1 MEANH
6 VKVAREIKDYL
17 AKKGLT
23 MTEVAAR
30 LGCSQQAVSNQLSG
44 RKIGENVARRWA
56 EAFGFN
62 LVYLMTG
69 EGSLLPEHDVFGV
82 MPHKE
87 QKPVV
92 GQEPNTVP
100 LLPIF
105 AQAGSLTGWSEGIE
119 EAKCERVISPVGDV
133 DMAVH
138 IYGES
143 MYPDIPNGSVVYV
156 RRINPRAF
164 VEWGRA
170 YILDTVNGP
179 LLKYLTPGG
188 DDEHIRC
195 VSANHDPMYAPF
207 DVAKEDILGIYRV
220 VMCMSMK

>member
-1 MEANH
+1 MENVH
-6 VKVAREIKDYL
+6 VKIAREIKDYL
-17 AKKGLT
+17 VEKGLT

-44 RKIGENVARRWA
+44 RKIGENVARKWA
-56 EAFGFN
+56 EEFGFN

-69 EGSLLPEHDVFGV
+69 EGSL
-82 MPHKE
+82 
-87 QKPVV
+87 V
-92 GQEPNTVP
+92 GLGEAKLVTGEAPNTVP

-105 AQAGSLTGWSEGIE
+105 AQAGSLTGWSEGVE
-119 EAKCERVISPVGDV
+119 ESKCERVISPVNDV

-143 MYPDIPNGSVVYV
+143 MYPDIQNGSVVYV

-164 VEWGRA
+164 IEWGRA

-179 LLKYLTPGG
+179 LLKYLTPGS

-207 DVAKEDILGIYRV
+207 EVAKEDVLGIYRV

>member
-1 MEANH
+1 MENVH
-6 VKVAREIKDYL
+6 VKIAREIKDYL
-17 AKKGLT
+17 VDKGLT

-44 RKIGENVARRWA
+44 RKIGENVARKWA
-56 EAFGFN
+56 EEFGFN

-69 EGSLLPEHDVFGV
+69 EGSLVSLGED
-82 MPHKE
+82 KLAT
-87 QKPVV
+87 VV
-92 GQEPNTVP
+92 APNTVP

-119 EAKCERVISPVGDV
+119 EVKCERVISPVNDV

-143 MYPDIPNGSVVYV
+143 MYPDIPNGSVCYV
-156 RRINPRAF
+156 KRVKSVI
-164 VEWGRA
+164 EWGRA
-170 YILDTVNGP
+170 FILDTVDGP
-179 LLKYLTPGG
+179 LLKYLTPGS
-188 DDEHIRC
+188 DDDHLRC
-195 VSANHDPMYAPF
+195 VSANHDPRYAPF
-207 DVAKEDILGIYRV
+207 EVAKEDVLGIYRV

>member
-1 MEANH
+1 MREVH
-6 VKVAREIKDYL
+6 ERIAREIKDYL
-17 AKKGLT
+17 VEKGIT
-23 MTEVAAR
+23 MSEAASR

-44 RKIGENVARRWA
+44 RKIGENVARKWA
-56 EAFGFN
+56 EEFGFD
-62 LVYLMTG
+62 LVYMMTG
-69 EGSLLPEHDVFGV
+69 EGSLVKRSGV
-82 MPHKE
+82 STFAADAKYAPH
-87 QKPVV
+87 
-92 GQEPNTVP
+92 TVP

-143 MYPDIPNGSVVYV
+143 MYPDIQNGSVVYV

-164 VEWGRA
+164 IEWGRA

-179 LLKYLTPGG
+179 LLKYLTPGS
-188 DDEHIRC
+188 DEEHIRC

-207 DVAKEDILGIYRV
+207 EVAKEDVLGVYRV

>member
-1 MEANH
+1 MNLEFKELIADIKHKYKLNQEQIAEKLG
-6 VKVAREIKDYL
+6 VSRPYISEIINGRAPFNDKLRENI
-17 AKKGLT
+17 
-23 MTEVAAR
+23 AAVFP
-30 LGCSQQAVSNQLSG
+30 LDNMSYQAVAN
-44 RKIGENVARRWA
+44 
-56 EAFGFN
+56 
-62 LVYLMTG
+62 
-69 EGSLLPEHDVFGV
+69 
-82 MPHKE
+82 
-87 QKPVV
+87 
-92 GQEPNTVP
+92 EPNTVP

-119 EAKCERVISPVGDV
+119 EVKCERVISPVQDV

-143 MYPDIPNGSVVYV
+143 MYPDIQNGSVVYV

-164 VEWGRA
+164 IEWGRA

-179 LLKYLTPGG
+179 LLKYLTPGS
-188 DDEHIRC
+188 DEDHIRC

-207 DVAKEDILGIYRV
+207 EVAKEDVLGVYRV

>member
-1 MEANH
+1 MNQEFKDIIAG
-6 VKVAREIKDYL
+6 IKY
-17 AKKGLT
+17 KYSLT
-23 MTEVAAR
+23 QAQIAER
-30 LGCSQQAVSNQLSG
+30 LGITRPYISEIING
-44 RKIGENVARRWA
+44 RAPFSDALREKIE
-56 EAFGFN
+56 E
-62 LVYLMTG
+62 
-69 EGSLLPEHDVFGV
+69 VF
-82 MPHKE
+82 PLDKKLDLE
-87 QKPVV
+87 QFS
-92 GQEPNTVP
+92 EPNTVP

-119 EAKCERVISPVGDV
+119 EAKCERVISPVNDV

-143 MYPDIPNGSVVYV
+143 MYPDIQNGSVVYV

-164 VEWGRA
+164 IEWGRA

-179 LLKYLTPGG
+179 LLKYLTPGS
-188 DDEHIRC
+188 DEEHIRC

-207 DVAKEDILGIYRV
+207 EVSKEDVLGIYRV

>member
-1 MEANH
+1 MDGKVLYIPAVESAIKLYLKAN
-6 VKVAREIKDYL
+6 
-17 AKKGLT
+17 GLT
-23 MTEVAAR
+23 MQDMADR
-30 LGCSQQAVSNQLSG
+30 LGVSQQAVSG
-44 RKIGENVARRWA
+44 AVRRGIGVNTAKKWA
-56 EAFGFN
+56 DTFGFSVQFLTTGIGQLMDEDGTTN
-62 LVYLMTG
+62 LQQPTH
-69 EGSLLPEHDVFGV
+69 S
-82 MPHKE
+82 
-87 QKPVV
+87 
-92 GQEPNTVP
+92 VP

-119 EAKCERVISPVGDV
+119 EVKCERVISPVQDV

-179 LLKYLTPGG
+179 LLKYLTPGQ
-188 DDEHIRC
+188 DEDHIRC

-207 DVAKEDILGIYRV
+207 EVSKEDVLGVYRV

>member
-1 MEANH
+1 MDTMVNLRLFR
-6 VKVAREIKDYL
+6 KRNS
-17 AKKGLT
+17 LT
-23 MTEVAAR
+23 QDNVAAYLGTTKGFISQVENGRAGLPDDKLQR
-30 LGCSQQAVSNQLSG
+30 LL
-44 RKIGENVARRWA
+44 ENENGWSLD
-56 EAFGFN
+56 G
-62 LVYLMTG
+62 LV
-69 EGSLLPEHDVFGV
+69 
-82 MPHKE
+82 KE
-87 QKPVV
+87 SIVPVD
-92 GQEPNTVP
+92 GPNTVP

-119 EAKCERVISPVGDV
+119 EVKCERVISPVNDV

-143 MYPDIPNGSVVYV
+143 MYPDIQNGSVVYV

-164 VEWGRA
+164 IEWGRA

-179 LLKYLTPGG
+179 LLKYLTPGS
-188 DDEHIRC
+188 DEEHIRC

-207 DVAKEDILGIYRV
+207 EVAKEDILGIYRV

>member
-1 MEANH
+1 MTKHELI
-6 VKVAREIKDYL
+6 AREIKDYL
-17 AKKGLT
+17 VANGLT
-23 MTEVAAR
+23 MTEVANR

-44 RKIGENVARRWA
+44 RKIGENVARKWA
-56 EAFGFN
+56 DAFGFD

-69 EGSLLPEHDVFGV
+69 EGSLIP
-82 MPHKE
+82 K
-87 QKPVV
+87 
-92 GQEPNTVP
+92 QEFSSTTTLIEERRNTVP

-119 EAKCERVISPVGDV
+119 EAKCERVISPVKDI

-179 LLKYLTPGG
+179 LLKYLTPGA

>member
-1 MEANH
+1 MDNKH

-17 AKKGLT
+17 VGKGIT
-23 MTEVAAR
+23 MTEVATR
-30 LGCSQQAVSNQLSG
+30 LGCSQQAISNQLSG
-44 RKIGENVARRWA
+44 RKIGENVARKWA
-56 EAFGFN
+56 DEFGFS

-69 EGSLLPEHDVFGV
+69 EGSLFPERDLFGI
-82 MPHKE
+82 M
-87 QKPVV
+87 QKKN
-92 GQEPNTVP
+92 GISDTATDENTVP

-119 EAKCERVISPVGDV
+119 EQKCERVISPVGNI

-156 RRINPRAF
+156 RRINPQAF
-164 VEWGRA
+164 VEWGRP

-179 LLKYLTPGG
+179 LLKYLTPGA
-188 DDEHIRC
+188 DEEHIRC

-207 DVAKEDILGIYRV
+207 DVSKEDILGIYRV

>member
-1 MEANH
+1 MSGED
-6 VKVAREIKDYL
+6 VKKIL
-17 AKKGLT
+17 AGNGITLRILA
-23 MTEVAAR
+23 ER
-30 LGCSQQAVSNQLSG
+30 LGTTPQNVSNLLSKEDIRTG
-44 RKIGENVARRWA
+44 LLEDISKVTGIPLESFLIGPRGAIQFTNDA
-56 EAFGFN
+56 
-62 LVYLMTG
+62 
-69 EGSLLPEHDVFGV
+69 
-82 MPHKE
+82 
-87 QKPVV
+87 
-92 GQEPNTVP
+92 EPNTVP

-119 EAKCERVISPVGDV
+119 EVKCERVISPVQDV

-143 MYPDIPNGSVVYV
+143 MYPDIQNGSVVYV

-164 VEWGRA
+164 IEWGRA

-179 LLKYLTPGG
+179 LLKYLTPGS

-207 DVAKEDILGIYRV
+207 EVAKEDVLGIYRV